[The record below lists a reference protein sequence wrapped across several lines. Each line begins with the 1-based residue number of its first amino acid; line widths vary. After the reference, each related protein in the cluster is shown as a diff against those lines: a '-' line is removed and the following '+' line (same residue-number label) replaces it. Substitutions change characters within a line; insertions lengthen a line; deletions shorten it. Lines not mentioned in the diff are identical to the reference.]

1 MRPWVSAVSKF
12 VDVLLAC
19 RRAKKQMVSHTGQE
33 GFNSL
38 GRDKGSRRLVLR
50 TTSSPQGYS
59 QAAVPLL
66 TFFLTQASSSD
77 LVSKQTERAKAK
89 KNRLKC
95 LLHVSVLRIQQ
106 GGSSSSKSFSD
117 SSVQVLGHSSQ
128 GHQVL
133 SRGSALSLLRKAERK
148 SMGRGLDNFGNV
160 YRHVKMPLRI

>member
-1 MRPWVSAVSKF
+1 
-12 VDVLLAC
+12 
-19 RRAKKQMVSHTGQE
+19 MVSHIGQK

-38 GRDKGSRRLVLR
+38 GRDRGSRRLVLR
-50 TTSSPQGYS
+50 TTSSPQCYS

-77 LVSKQTERAKAK
+77 LVSKETERAKAK

-106 GGSSSSKSFSD
+106 GGSSSSSSKSFSD

-128 GHQVL
+128 GHQVR
-133 SRGSALSLLRKAERK
+133 SSGSALSLLRKAERK